1 MIWNKKY
8 CVKSATALIGDRETS
23 AQPTPFMSSVM
34 LKVKKLLIVKKRI
47 VKHLNLNIIK
57 ADE

>member
-8 CVKSATALIGDRETS
+8 CVKSATAPIGARETS
-23 AQPTPFMSSVM
+23 VQPTPFMSSAM
-34 LKVKKLLIVKKRI
+34 LKVKKLLIAKKRI